1 MSESEPINPI
11 NLGRGKRKK
20 VAKKLFSSFS
30 NYDGNESPVAS
41 TDGSIHTKINVFNF
55 YTQKLNFSTDIS

>member
-1 MSESEPINPI
+1 MSECEPINPI

-20 VAKKLFSSFS
+20 AAKKLFSSFS

-41 TDGSIHTKINVFNF
+41 TDGSNIQKCMFLVFILKN
-55 YTQKLNFSTDIS
+55 